1 MQASWRE
8 GLVPAYWWVGLGLSP
23 LVGRGMSSDVSR
35 GGFRL
40 RKRKITPFRFLLGH
54 TLWVLLSF
62 LLLQYWGLH
71 TGDPAKEQQ
80 KKSKLIKSLCV
91 CVL

>member
-1 MQASWRE
+1 MFYFEKYPVCVCVCVERE
-8 GLVPAYWWVGLGLSP
+8 G
-23 LVGRGMSSDVSR
+23 GMCAFMSVYICVNVSSCETAV
-35 GGFRL
+35 
-40 RKRKITPFRFLLGH
+40 KITPFRFLLGH

>member
-40 RKRKITPFRFLLGH
+40 RKTLGSLSAGGWGCVSALLVVWPEASQH
-54 TLWVLLSF
+54 
-62 LLLQYWGLH
+62 WGL
-71 TGDPAKEQQ
+71 
-80 KKSKLIKSLCV
+80 
-91 CVL
+91 